1 MPELM
6 TIKRVALGPHHLQP
20 ARIGVTIRGGGTTR
34 PVPPFVALQIAHYPG
49 GKSYYLFHI
58 AKDGDGTDT
67 LHESLEEALGHAE
80 YLYGVKRTEW
90 LDVNFP
96 FGCDEHR

>member
-49 GKSYYLFHI
+49 GNPITFS
-58 AKDGDGTDT
+58 T
-67 LHESLEEALGHAE
+67 LPKMETAPTRFTNRSKKH
-80 YLYGVKRTEW
+80 
-90 LDVNFP
+90 
-96 FGCDEHR
+96 